1 MCAGEKDW
9 NHVVK
14 ECSSLSA
21 KWEDLSIYLGLS
33 ANTIGTIKR
42 DNPGNTRGCW
52 NQALLE
58 WIKQSYNTSEHG
70 EPSWRTLLRAVA
82 EEDRLSFKKLSQ
94 KHQGKQI
101 IMHGVN
107 RILNN
112 SSINLFER

>member
-1 MCAGEKDW
+1 MCADEKDW
-9 NHVVK
+9 NRVVK

-21 KWEDLSIYLGLS
+21 KWEYLSIYLGLS

-58 WIKQSYNTSEHG
+58 WINQSYDTREHG
-70 EPSWRTLLRAVA
+70 EPSWRTLLRAIA
-82 EEDRLSFKKLSQ
+82 GEDRLSFKKLSQ

-101 IMHGVN
+101 IVHDMN
-107 RILNN
+107 RILKY
-112 SSINLFER
+112 SCIC